1 MGLALIIIGIL
12 IVIAGFSAIFL
23 GTRALK
29 SVERPLS
36 IKSLPAILLGSGSGG
51 LGLGMLLTYLGVM
64 VRDSLPMH
72 TGYRFLTLSAGLV
85 LGAAFGVFLSG
96 FYILYFVED
105 LNKEEKRN
113 AKIAAIGGGLLA
125 LAGLIFSLDGFT
137 YLDAITY
144 PLVYRF
150 NIGPLA
156 IYFYA
161 LFILGGALLAW
172 FITEQY
178 YRRKYKKKGIME
190 NVFYVSF
197 LSGILGARIWYVV
210 GNWNHPNEPFKN
222 DFLTVFQFWRGGLTI
237 IGGLIFGA
245 LVGLT
250 FWMIRRKQYSR
261 GEVLD
266 VVLPTILLAQ
276 AIGRWGNFFNQ
287 EVYGAT
293 TSTWTF
299 LPVFIQKQ
307 MTIDGEFRVPLFL
320 IESLVNIGGYF
331 MIRYAIGKGLKNLI
345 LPGDQGFT
353 YFLWYGIVR
362 AIMEPL
368 RDPKY
373 NMGETGNWSSIQAY
387 IWIGFGL
394 LAIVAN
400 HLWHHFHHS
409 SWEKVVVLP
418 NYGKQVEAQTIT
430 IKEADVENNQTNNN
444 ELHLEGGEQ
453 DSEEEV

>member
-1 MGLALIIIGIL
+1 
-12 IVIAGFSAIFL
+12 
-23 GTRALK
+23 
-29 SVERPLS
+29 
-36 IKSLPAILLGSGSGG
+36 
-51 LGLGMLLTYLGVM
+51 
-64 VRDSLPMH
+64 
-72 TGYRFLTLSAGLV
+72 
-85 LGAAFGVFLSG
+85 
-96 FYILYFVED
+96 
-105 LNKEEKRN
+105 
-113 AKIAAIGGGLLA
+113 
-125 LAGLIFSLDGFT
+125 
-137 YLDAITY
+137 
-144 PLVYRF
+144 
-150 NIGPLA
+150 
-156 IYFYA
+156 
-161 LFILGGALLAW
+161 
-172 FITEQY
+172 
-178 YRRKYKKKGIME
+178 
-190 NVFYVSF
+190 
-197 LSGILGARIWYVV
+197 
-210 GNWNHPNEPFKN
+210 
-222 DFLTVFQFWRGGLTI
+222 
-237 IGGLIFGA
+237 
-245 LVGLT
+245 
-250 FWMIRRKQYSR
+250 MIRRKQYSR